1 MRTRTIAR
9 LRHGLFCAGLT
20 FVMSACSNPWAE
32 YAPTR
37 ETVLSSGWLYGET
50 TTPSSPKLARAV
62 YCYKTIGVADCHDEP
77 IEDSGNRLVGF
88 ERPLTDQRGGHDHE
102 R

>member
-37 ETVLSSGWLYGET
+37 ETVLSSGWLSSET
-50 TTPSSPKLARAV
+50 TTAAATEPAPTV
-62 YCYKTIGVADCHDEP
+62 YCYQTIGVADCYDEP
-77 IEDSGNRLVGF
+77 IEGGGNRLVGF
-88 ERPLTDQRGGHDHE
+88 DGPPPRNN
-102 R
+102 

>member
-1 MRTRTIAR
+1 MDRIVARTRTIAR
-9 LRHGLFCAGLT
+9 LRHGLFCAGLA
-20 FVMSACSNPWAE
+20 FVMSACTNPLAE

-37 ETVLSSGWLYGET
+37 ETVLSSGWLYSET
-50 TTPSSPKLARAV
+50 TTQPARAV

-88 ERPLTDQRGGHDHE
+88 ERPPPATNE
-102 R
+102 